1 MSLLLEIAGLSEADI
16 MPQVPMFHRL
26 SFPRRN
32 SRSVAKF
39 EQQGRADGHSV
50 ASADDYSVDEDG
62 CVWRVVQKYCTDY
75 RAAMDMQ
82 NIVDDIYLRATEFVH
97 QTP

>member
-1 MSLLLEIAGLSEADI
+1 

-75 RAAMDMQ
+75 RAAID
-82 NIVDDIYLRATEFVH
+82 VHDVVYDIYMRGIACRRVH
-97 QTP
+97 ASERSADGGELCW